1 MHLYMKKP
9 VVIGFYGESKT
20 GKTTLIVE
28 IIKRLTK
35 EGLKIATVKI
45 TDKKISIDKEQKDTW
60 KYNNAGSNLVVFSS
74 PIETD
79 FLHFKSLKTDEILKY
94 INKIGKYD
102 IILIEGAH
110 DKNIP
115 KSLAKKMPVVLHKPR
130 SSSSKELRKLAGFII
145 GEEEL
150 GLWARLIEF
159 LKT

>member
-1 MHLYMKKP
+1 MKP
-9 VVIGFYGESKT
+9 TIFGIYGYSNT
-20 GKTTLIVE
+20 GKTTLIVD
-28 IIKRLTK
+28 IIKHFMQ
-35 EGLKIATVKI
+35 EGLNIATIKI

-102 IILIEGAH
+102 IIIIEGAH

-115 KSLAKKMPVVLHKPR
+115 KIKIGNIKERENTILTYNGNF
-130 SSSSKELRKLAGFII
+130 KELIKII
-145 GEEEL
+145 KNGINRWKKWE
-150 GLWARLIEF
+150 I
-159 LKT
+159 